1 MKNGAVS
8 YVTCDTA
15 LFFFIKQYCLSN
27 YMSPLHSH
35 KEVNQLINKPAK
47 TSYFLYK
54 TFRNLYD
61 FKKNIEKN
69 LVKLQQFFPQIS
81 ASYNYPTSVPLSGQC
96 LT

>member
-15 LFFFIKQYCLSN
+15 PFFFIKQYCLSN

-35 KEVNQLINKPAK
+35 KEVNQLIIQQSK

-54 TFRNLYD
+54 TFQKLYN
-61 FKKNIEKN
+61 F
-69 LVKLQQFFPQIS
+69 
-81 ASYNYPTSVPLSGQC
+81 
-96 LT
+96 